1 MELCV
6 KLDRVSK
13 RHGVT
18 LAVDQVSLE
27 IQRGEFFSLLGPSG
41 SGKTTLLRLIAGLDF
56 PDQGDIYIQHTLV
69 NTQPPEQ
76 RPVNLVFQHYA
87 LFPHLSVWD
96 NVAFGLKMRRQS
108 SQAIQSAVGKML
120 ELVHLQGKERRLPS
134 DLSGGEQQRVAL
146 ARALVNEPVVV
157 LLDEPMAAL
166 DQQLRLSMH
175 GELKRLQQELQS
187 TFICVT
193 HQQDEALMLSDRLA
207 VMSAGSVLQVGTPQE
222 IYHTPHSTTVAN
234 FIGLS
239 NTVTGT
245 IIRGEGEICWMQ
257 TESLPPLK
265 IPRPIDPTSSEQVTV
280 MIRPEQLVIGCG
292 PPTSVSGNSIPG
304 ILEKMVFNGNEIFY
318 HVRLAT
324 DVLWVVR
331 MPSSTFRT
339 QPPAIGQPVHV
350 EWLTQ
355 DGITLPLP
363 VHGVL

>member
-6 KLDRVSK
+6 RLDRVSK
-13 RHGVT
+13 RHGT
-18 LAVDQVSLE
+18 TTAVNQVSLE

-56 PDQGDIYIQHTLV
+56 PDQGHIYIQNTLV
-69 NTQPPEQ
+69 NAQPPDQ

-87 LFPHLSVWD
+87 LFPHLSVYD

-108 SQAIQSAVGKML
+108 SKKIQSAVGKML
-120 ELVHLQGKERRLPS
+120 ELVRLQGKERRFPN

-157 LLDEPMAAL
+157 LLDEPLAAL
-166 DQQLRLSMH
+166 DQQLRQSMH
-175 GELKRLQQELQS
+175 GELKRLQQELHS

-207 VMSAGSVLQVGTPQE
+207 VMSAGTVLQVGTPQE
-222 IYHTPHSTTVAN
+222 LYHTPHSTTVAD

-239 NTVTGT
+239 NTVTGV
-245 IIRGEGEICWMQ
+245 IAGGEGESCWMRK
-257 TESLPPLK
+257 EGLPPFK
-265 IPRPIDPTSSEQVTV
+265 VPRPVHPISSERVTV
-280 MIRPEQLVIGCG
+280 MIRPEQLAIGCG
-292 PPTSVSGNSIPG
+292 SSTSVSENSIPG
-304 ILEKMVFNGNEIFY
+304 IVEKTVFNGNEIFC
-318 HVRLAT
+318 HVRLST

-339 QPPAIGQPVHV
+339 QHLAIGQPVQV
-350 EWLTQ
+350 EWLIQ
-355 DGITLPLP
+355 DGIIFP
-363 VHGVL
+363 VHGVS

>member
-1 MELCV
+1 MEICV

-13 RHGVT
+13 RHGAT

-27 IQRGEFFSLLGPSG
+27 IRRGEFFSLLGPSG

-56 PDQGDIYIQHTLV
+56 PDQGNIYIQDILV
-69 NTQPPEQ
+69 NTQPPDQ

-87 LFPHLSVWD
+87 LFPHLSVYD
-96 NVAFGLKMRRQS
+96 NVAFGLKMRRQPS
-108 SQAIQSAVGKML
+108 RTIQSAVGKML
-120 ELVHLQGKERRLPS
+120 ELVRLQGKERRLPS

-157 LLDEPMAAL
+157 LLDEPLAAL
-166 DQQLRLSMH
+166 DQQLRHSMQE
-175 GELKRLQQELQS
+175 ELKRLQQELQS

-193 HQQDEALMLSDRLA
+193 HQQEEALMLSDRLA

-222 IYHTPHSTTVAN
+222 IYHAPRSTTVAN

-245 IIRGEGEICWMQ
+245 ITGGEGEICWVR
-257 TESLPPLK
+257 TEGLPPLK
-265 IPRPIDPTSSEQVTV
+265 ISRPVDPVSSERVTV
-280 MIRPEQLVIGCG
+280 MIRPEQLMIGFG
-292 PPTSVSGNSIPG
+292 SSPAVSGNSLPG
-304 ILEKMVFNGNEIFY
+304 KVEKMAFNGNETFY
-318 HVRLAT
+318 HVRLST

-331 MPSSTFRT
+331 MPSSAFRT
-339 QPPAIGQPVHV
+339 QPLAIGQPVQV

-355 DGITLPLP
+355 DGITLP